1 MALPDNPEAAASH
14 FREVISVA
22 PKSQLA
28 SLSAAWLKTLE
39 APSNREEQEIATQT
53 SEWLLL
59 ELLRRE
65 HMLTHEVNVRDK
77 KLEELSRQLNALKQI
92 TLEMK
97 EKGYLI
103 NPRTRT
109 VPESDTTN

>member
-28 SLSAAWLKTLE
+28 SLSASWLKTLE
-39 APSNREEQEIATQT
+39 APSNREDKEVAMQT
-53 SEWLLL
+53 SKWLLL
-59 ELLRRE
+59 ELLRR
-65 HMLTHEVNVRDK
+65 DK
-77 KLEELSRQLNALKQI
+77 KLQELSRQLNALKQI